1 MEIDGQIAQARAD
14 EDRDRLADLLVK
26 RANEHAKA
34 GRLAEAQRDLDEA
47 AAIHH
52 DAERPIDEARCLVF
66 AATLCRARAELE
78 EGEQRARRAEEIA
91 PPQTPARVSAA
102 TELGE
107 NAILR
112 GNFAYAVDCYTHALE
127 HGIPAGLTLFHQAAL
142 LRKRA
147 QALAAVERVP
157 EAIDDL
163 VLARDHY
170 RKSNEGGEDRK
181 TGVELATALQL
192 ARRQEDLDAVL
203 TSLRADAEAEGDG
216 GVLADMELLAAA
228 RALDAGNRDEALA
241 AATRAREHALAAVV
255 PTAYV
260 GAAITIAEL
269 EEAAGNR
276 IEAYAS
282 LAKGWATLGDLLGE
296 DVAKSTFAPKLTAQR
311 ERWGDDAFRE
321 ARDAYYAQRK
331 NAPEKN

>member
-1 MEIDGQIAQARAD
+1 MELDGQIAQARAD
-14 EDRDRLADLLVK
+14 GDRDRLADLLVK

-34 GRLAEAQRDLDEA
+34 GRLADAQQDLDEA
-47 AAIHH
+47 AGIHH

-78 EGEQRARRAEEIA
+78 EGERRARRAEEIA
-91 PPQTPARVSAA
+91 PPETPARVSAA

-127 HGIPAGLTLFHQAAL
+127 HGIPAGLTPFHQAAL

-147 QALAAVERVP
+147 QALAAVQRVS

-163 VLARDHY
+163 VLAREHY
-170 RKSNEGGEDRK
+170 RKNDEGGEDRK

-192 ARRQEDLDAVL
+192 AGRKEDLDAVL
-203 TSLRADAEAEGDG
+203 GSLRASAQAEGDG
-216 GVLADMELLAAA
+216 GVLADIELLAAA
-228 RALDAGNRDEALA
+228 RALDAGDRDGAIA
-241 AATRAREHALAAVV
+241 AASRAREHALSAVV

-260 GAAITIAEL
+260 GAAVTIAEL

-276 IEAYAS
+276 VAAYAS

-296 DVAKSTFAPKLTAQR
+296 EVARATFAPKLSAQR
-311 ERWGDDAFRE
+311 ERWGDEAFVE

-331 NAPEKN
+331 QAPSGD